1 MAFQSDTSFVPIPPP
16 GEDELPYDD
25 GEPMESQRHRKQMYL
40 LIEVLELLWDDRD
53 DVYVGGN
60 MAIYFSELQAKKN
73 DFRGPDVFVVLDT
86 VRRERKSWVV
96 WQEDG
101 RTPDVVI
108 ELLSESTEKVDRTD
122 KMRIYAK
129 LLHVPEYYLFDPFTG
144 VLEAYALDLATM
156 SYVPV
161 APNANGDVA
170 SPRLNLGLG
179 VRRGTYNGL
188 EADWLRWLDA
198 EGRALPTGDEL
209 ARAAKEQARSAEEQ
223 ARSAEE
229 QARAAEEQ
237 ARSAEEQARSAEEQA
252 RAAEDRASAAQDEAK
267 LLAQRLAA
275 YEARFGKLPGGESR

>member
-1 MAFQSDTSFVPIPPP
+1 MALESDTSLVPIPPP
-16 GEDELPYDD
+16 GEDELPHDD
-25 GEPMESQRHRKQMYL
+25 GAMQSERHRKQVNL
-40 LIEVLELLWDDRD
+40 LIEVLELLWNDRD

-101 RTPDVVI
+101 RTPDVVV

-144 VLEAYALDLATM
+144 VHEAYALDLATM
-156 SYVPV
+156 SYAPV
-161 APNANGDVA
+161 APGANGDVT
-170 SPRLNLGLG
+170 SPRLHLGLG

-198 EGRALPTGDEL
+198 EGRALPTGDEQ
-209 ARAAKEQARSAEEQ
+209 ARAAGEQARA
-223 ARSAEE
+223 AEE

-237 ARSAEEQARSAEEQA
+237 ARAAEEQAR
-252 RAAEDRASAAQDEAK
+252 AAQDEAK
-267 LLAQRLAA
+267 LLAARLAA
-275 YEARFGKLPGGESR
+275 YEQRFGKLPGGESS

>member
-1 MAFQSDTSFVPIPPP
+1 MAFERDTSLVPIRPP

-25 GEPMESQRHRKQMYL
+25 GEPMESQRHRKQMDL
-40 LIEVLELLWDDRD
+40 LIEALELSWKDRD
-53 DVYVGGN
+53 DVFVSGN

-108 ELLSESTEKVDRTD
+108 ELLSETTEKVDRTD

-144 VLEAYALDLATM
+144 VLEAYALELATM
-156 SYVPV
+156 SYAPV
-161 APNANGDVA
+161 APGANGDVV
-170 SPRLNLGLG
+170 SRRLHLGLG
-179 VRRGTYNGL
+179 VRRGTYHNL
-188 EADWLRWLDA
+188 EVDWLRWLDA
-198 EGRALPTGDEL
+198 EGRVLPTG
-209 ARAAKEQARSAEEQ
+209 
-223 ARSAEE
+223 EE

-237 ARSAEEQARSAEEQA
+237 AR
-252 RAAEDRASAAQDEAK
+252 AAHDEAK
-267 LLAQRLAA
+267 LLAARLAE
-275 YEARFGKLPGGESR
+275 YEQRFGKLPGGESR